1 MSQDG
6 INSIFRNGIFSLGS
20 SLDTTNNKLTAVSG
34 TLFLVS
40 GSLVGVKE
48 SVEILKNR
56 SDFDSLFATGSIT
69 FTPATE
75 SKIIFNSLVNAGSD
89 KAFILYKEDSTYHIN
104 GSNEN
109 SRLSIGLS
117 NDNESLY
124 GEGLDLQGGGSLI
137 FNVGTWDSELS
148 NSIGGQFSIPTGN
161 PIKFRIN
168 DIDKAYFDSNGGLTA
183 SIGVKV
189 GTEGLVFNDGTKL
202 NTATTAGG
210 VSAAEVTGAISNFPT
225 RSEVTGAL
233 TSYATS
239 TSVSSSFALKSDL
252 TASYAT
258 KVQVTGAVANFATR
272 SEVSGAITGSGI
284 VTLNGNNTFT
294 GINSF
299 NNITTVNNDF
309 QVDYYLS
316 GYTLLVDY
324 NTHKVGI
331 RTTGTP
337 SYTLDVVGDGRYTD
351 NLYLTRS
358 LYVGPI
364 INNLDNTPTTFGGIS
379 TIATITANKFY
390 LAPPG
395 NDFTASFTNLPTN
408 DLKVTTIDVYLSQ
421 SSAAKQITA
430 VKVNNTSSNVNWL
443 NNSIPSVSAY
453 KIDVYT
459 FNILRVSSNWLV
471 TGELKTYG

>member
-6 INSIFRNGIFSLGS
+6 VNAIFRNQIYSLNKSIVSLSSSLGG
-20 SLDTTNNKLTAVSG
+20 A
-34 TLFLVS
+34 
-40 GSLVGVKE
+40 
-48 SVEILKNR
+48 
-56 SDFDSLFATGSIT
+56 
-69 FTPATE
+69 
-75 SKIIFNSLVNAGSD
+75 
-89 KAFILYKEDSTYHIN
+89 
-104 GSNEN
+104 
-109 SRLSIGLS
+109 GLS
-117 NDNESLY
+117 EAQLSGAIENFPTRLE
-124 GEGLDLQGGGSLI
+124 
-137 FNVGTWDSELS
+137 VTGTIVDYPTRLEVTGAIST
-148 NSIGGQFSIPTGN
+148 IGGVTPSQ
-161 PIKFRIN
+161 
-168 DIDKAYFDSNGGLTA
+168 
-183 SIGVKV
+183 
-189 GTEGLVFNDGTKL
+189 
-202 NTATTAGG
+202 
-210 VSAAEVTGAISNFPT
+210 VTGAISNFPT
-225 RSEVTGAL
+225 RVEVTGVL
-233 TSYATS
+233 N
-239 TSVSSSFALKSDL
+239 
-252 TASYAT
+252 SYAT
-258 KVQVTGAVANFATR
+258 KDSVTSSFGLKADITSSFGLKTDITSSFILKSNLTSSTAFDNRYSTPTQISASYPTR
-272 SEVSGAITGSGI
+272 VEVSGAITGSGI

-299 NNITTVNNDF
+299 NNTTTVNSDF
-309 QVDYYLS
+309 QVDYYIA

-331 RTTGTP
+331 RTTGIP
-337 SYTLDVVGDGRYTD
+337 SHTLDVVGDGRYTD
-351 NLYLTRS
+351 NLYLSRS

-379 TIATITANKFY
+379 TISTILANKFY

-395 NDFTASFTNLPTN
+395 NDFTASFTNLPIN

>member
-1 MSQDG
+1 MSQEG
-6 INSIFRNGIFSLGS
+6 INALVRNQLFSLNKSIVSLSS
-20 SLDTTNNKLTAVSG
+20 SLGGAGLSETQLSG
-34 TLFLVS
+34 AIQNFPTRIEVTGTIS
-40 GSLVGVKE
+40 
-48 SVEILKNR
+48 N
-56 SDFDSLFATGSIT
+56 FATRSEVTG
-69 FTPATE
+69 A
-75 SKIIFNSLVNAGSD
+75 
-89 KAFILYKEDSTYHIN
+89 IN
-104 GSNEN
+104 
-109 SRLSIGLS
+109 
-117 NDNESLY
+117 
-124 GEGLDLQGGGSLI
+124 
-137 FNVGTWDSELS
+137 T
-148 NSIGGQFSIPTGN
+148 IGGVTPLQ
-161 PIKFRIN
+161 
-168 DIDKAYFDSNGGLTA
+168 
-183 SIGVKV
+183 
-189 GTEGLVFNDGTKL
+189 
-202 NTATTAGG
+202 
-210 VSAAEVTGAISNFPT
+210 VTGAISNFPT

-239 TSVSSSFALKSDL
+239 ISVSSSFALKSDISSSFGLKTDISSSFGLKSDL

-299 NNITTVNNDF
+299 NNTTTVNNDF
-309 QVDYYLS
+309 QVDYYIA
-316 GYTLLVDY
+316 GYTLLVDS

-331 RTTGTP
+331 HTTGIP
-337 SYTLDVVGDGRYTD
+337 SYTLDVAGNGRYTD

-379 TIATITANKFY
+379 TIAAITANKFY

-395 NDFTASFTNLPTN
+395 NDFTASFTNLPTDN
-408 DLKVTTIDVYLSQ
+408 LKVTTIDVYLSQ
-421 SSAAKQITA
+421 SSAAKEITA

-443 NNSIPSVSAY
+443 NNSIPMVNAY